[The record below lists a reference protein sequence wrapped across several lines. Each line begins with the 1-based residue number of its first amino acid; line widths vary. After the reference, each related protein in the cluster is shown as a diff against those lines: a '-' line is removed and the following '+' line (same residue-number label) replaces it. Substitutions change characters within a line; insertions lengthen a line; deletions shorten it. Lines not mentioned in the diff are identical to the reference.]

1 LEVIGLSNDFFKSIE
16 QKTGVNKQELFQLVD
31 SVSHMNFKNEDEVR
45 KVIRA
50 VSRLANKSVSK
61 EKEEY
66 LVKAI
71 TNNKLPK
78 DLSSLLGGNKKKY

>member
-1 LEVIGLSNDFFKSIE
+1 MSNDLFKNIE

-31 SVSHMNFKNEDEVR
+31 SVKNMNFKNESEVR
-45 KVIRA
+45 KVIKA
-50 VSRLANKSVSK
+50 VSRLANKPVSK

-71 TNNKLPK
+71 TNNKIPM
-78 DLSSLLGGNKKKY
+78 DLNSLLGGKKKY

>member
-1 LEVIGLSNDFFKSIE
+1 MSDLFKNIE

-31 SVSHMNFKNEDEVR
+31 SVKNMNFKNEADVR
-45 KVIRA
+45 KVINA
-50 VSRLANKSVSK
+50 VSRLAKKPVSK

-71 TNNKLPK
+71 TNNKIPT
-78 DLSSLLGGNKKKY
+78 DLNSLFGGKK